1 MSYLKS
7 LSRRDLL
14 KTGVAAG
21 SLLIIG
27 GGFVAGPNAAWALEV
42 THLKPSTMATLIQM
56 ARDIYPHDKI
66 ADEFYACLLYTSPSP
81 RDGLLSRMPSSA

>member
-42 THLKPSTMATLIQM
+42 THLKTKHNGDTYPNGTRYIPS
-56 ARDIYPHDKI
+56 
-66 ADEFYACLLYTSPSP
+66 
-81 RDGLLSRMPSSA
+81 